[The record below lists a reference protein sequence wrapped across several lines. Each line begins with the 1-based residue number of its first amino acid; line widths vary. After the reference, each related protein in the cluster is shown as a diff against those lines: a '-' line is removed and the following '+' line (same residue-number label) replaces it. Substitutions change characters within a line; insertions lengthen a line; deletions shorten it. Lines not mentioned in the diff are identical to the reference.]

1 MGNSVHILTPV
12 RKGGPWKWGATLA
25 EHLNK
30 RGHWRAVHIHAL
42 PKVLLSP
49 VYQGCDIVHTAIPVT
64 HRLWRKPVVLTIR
77 GDYRRDN
84 NVWSGMYPT
93 AVKMADV
100 VTVSSQFMK
109 DELGIVD
116 AVVIPPAVDVCPL
129 TPSTSLR
136 TGLSLSRKGRGEY
149 SEKESRIRL
158 LTVTNFHFPEKAKGV
173 LKIVNALSALKSMN
187 LQITLS
193 ILGDGQYRKNV
204 AEEIEKLGVPVQ
216 FHGFTDP
223 KPFLQSSDIFVYW
236 SDHDNTPIA
245 LLEAMSYGLPV
256 VTNAVGAVPEM
267 VRDGETGLVAGNE
280 KDYKDKISMLLSDAA
295 LRDKLGQA
303 VRADVI
309 QRFSHDVITPQYEA
323 IYQKLI

>member
-1 MGNSVHILTPV
+1 MGNCVHIITPV

-30 RGHWRAVHIHAL
+30 RGCWRAIHIHAL

-49 VYQGCDIVHTAIPVT
+49 VYQGCDIVHTALPVT

-84 NVWSGMYPT
+84 NVWSGMYPV
-93 AVKMADV
+93 AIKMADV

-116 AVVIPPAVDVCPL
+116 AVVIPPAVDVVHNENP
-129 TPSTSLR
+129 PIPPFK
-136 TGLSLSRKGRGEY
+136 KGGV
-149 SEKESRIRL
+149 IDL

-173 LKIVNALSALKSMN
+173 LKIVQALSALKSMN
-187 LQITLS
+187 LQFTLS
-193 ILGDGQYRKNV
+193 ILGDGRYRKEV
-204 AEEIEKLGVPVQ
+204 EEEAVKCGVPVQ
-216 FHGFTDP
+216 FHGFADP
-223 KPFLQSSDIFVYW
+223 KPFLEAADIFVFW

-245 LLEAMSYGLPV
+245 MLEAMSYGLPV
-256 VTNAVGAVPEM
+256 VTNAVGAVAEM
-267 VRDGETGLVAGNE
+267 VRDGETGLVAGDE
-280 KDYKDKISMLLSDAA
+280 KDYKDKLSMLLSDAA
-295 LRDKLGQA
+295 LREKLGQA

-323 IYQKLI
+323 VYQKLICV

>member
-12 RKGGPWKWGATLA
+12 RKGGPWQWGATLA
-25 EHLNK
+25 EHLNA
-30 RGHWRAVHIHAL
+30 RGHWRTFHIHAL

-109 DELGIVD
+109 EELGIED
-116 AVVIPPAVDVCPL
+116 AVVIPPAVDVVHNENPPIPPL
-129 TPSTSLR
+129 E
-136 TGLSLSRKGRGEY
+136 KRGVMD
-149 SEKESRIRL
+149 L

-173 LKIVNALSALKSMN
+173 LKIVHALSALKSMN
-187 LQITLS
+187 LQFTLS
-193 ILGDGQYRKNV
+193 ILGDGRYRKEV
-204 AEEIEKLGVPVQ
+204 EEETVKCGVPVQ
-216 FHGFTDP
+216 FHGFADP
-223 KPFLQSSDIFVYW
+223 KAFLEAADIFVFW

-245 LLEAMSYGLPV
+245 MLEAMSYGLPV

-267 VRDGETGLVAGNE
+267 VRDGETGLVAGDE
-280 KDYKDKISMLLSDAA
+280 KDYKDKLSMLLSDAA

-303 VRADVI
+303 VRTDVI

-323 IYQKLI
+323 IYQRLI